1 MKYIKVILL
10 FSVILS
16 IKAAYGLNLIEDDV
30 KWSFD
35 VDYRYQLEKTSPL
48 RSCIGDVY
56 IDLIPPKDTKVVFF
70 YTAPNH
76 DSPEEIRIFT
86 GVSRYVVA
94 DPDSIVKIKKTMA
107 WRTYFRFS
115 FCDSND
121 VRKYSPTYC
130 INSYIKEDDLETL
143 RDWASIDDIA
153 GDEVTVAINNH
164 QLEID
169 TNSAIDITAFDLN
182 GIIMYDGIVS
192 FPTSIPLKSSNSP
205 YIIVKYSINGKT
217 KTKKLVLK

>member
-10 FSVILS
+10 CTFILS
-16 IKAAYGLNLIEDDV
+16 IKATYGLNLIEDDV

-35 VDYRYQLEKTSPL
+35 VDYRYQLEKTIPL

-94 DPDSIVKIKKTMA
+94 DNDSIVKIKKTMA

-115 FCDSND
+115 FCDSVDN
-121 VRKYSPTYC
+121 RKYSPTYC
-130 INSYIKEDDLETL
+130 INSYIKEDDLKTL
-143 RDWASIDDIA
+143 RDWASIEDVE
-153 GDEVTVAINNH
+153 GDNVAVSIRNH
-164 QLEID
+164 QLEVE
-169 TNSAIDITAFDLN
+169 TNIATEITAFDIN
-182 GIIMYDGIVS
+182 GTILYDEIVS
-192 FPTSIPLKSSNSP
+192 YPTSIPLKSSNSP
-205 YIIVKYSINGKT
+205 YIIVRYSINGKT
-217 KTKKLVLK
+217 KTKKLLSK